1 MVKAVDVMEVVEMTE
16 TAEVEN
22 NRRTKD
28 VGRKVKEQRKCKA
41 VTCFANTGG
50 LCDALEYAED
60 GYGDTRPCPFYKKKD
75 DVEKDRI
82 DALERVVNKDR
93 FDLIRKYRP
102 TLEQVG
108 VLDAGKAED
117 SFFDAHSG
125 DIREL
130 QELAYIEQEIRNGR
144 VVPCAVPVIGE
155 SDEWDEPDEWAEPD
169 DEGSGVFDAHSDS
182 EAGWMNGGIDDS

>member
-1 MVKAVDVMEVVEMTE
+1 MTE
-16 TAEVEN
+16 AAEMDAEN

-28 VGRKVKEQRKCKA
+28 VGKIVKEQRKCRA
-41 VTCFANTGG
+41 STCFANSGG
-50 LCDALEYAED
+50 LCDALEPAED
-60 GYGDTRPCPFYKKKD
+60 GYGDMCLCPFYKTEE

-82 DALERVVNKDR
+82 DALERVVNKER

-125 DIREL
+125 DIEEL

-144 VVPCAVPVIGE
+144 ICTNVQGISTD
-155 SDEWDEPDEWAEPD
+155 SDEWGDGDEWGEPD
-169 DEGSGVFDAHSDS
+169 DKVV
-182 EAGWMNGGIDDS
+182 NGGIDDS